1 MTDAS
6 NKWSEVGS
14 HVSGLGQ
21 KLRYHFEQARTA
33 EAASTGAADT
43 AGDERVHDAV
53 RKLADALDGVFDAV
67 GAAVKDPAVKDDVRQ
82 TGTALSEAIATT
94 FAEISDDLRRT
105 FRRTQADT
113 RGAPGAADTPDAP
126 DTPDATA

>member
-21 KLRYHFEQARTA
+21 KLRYHFEQARSSETG
-33 EAASTGAADT
+33 STGATDT
-43 AGDERVHDAV
+43 ARDERVHEAV

-94 FAEISDDLRRT
+94 FADISDDLRRT
-105 FRRTQADT
+105 FRRTQDDAPDAGTPSTPDT
-113 RGAPGAADTPDAP
+113 SGTPDAP
-126 DTPDATA
+126 A